1 MNKKNKKTLL
11 ILSIAVLGVFLI
23 GYGLKSTSKN
33 DTGVGSDKV
42 VTVYKTPTCGCCGVY
57 VAYLR
62 KKGFTVKVEDM
73 SSLSSIKSKYNI
85 PSEMESCHTTVVGN
99 YVVEGHVPVET
110 INKLLTEKPDI
121 KGIAIPGMPAGSPGM
136 PGTKQGKF
144 TVYSITESG
153 NTPIYT
159 KI

>member
-11 ILSIAVLGVFLI
+11 ILSMAILGVFLI
-23 GYGLKSTSKN
+23 GYGLKSIPKN
-33 DTGVGSDKV
+33 NADTGSSKV
-42 VTVYKTPTCGCCGVY
+42 VTVYKTPACGCCGVY
-57 VAYLR
+57 VTYLR
-62 KKGFTVKVEDM
+62 KQGFAVKVEDM

-85 PSEMESCHTTVVGN
+85 PSEMESCHTTVAGN
-99 YVVEGHVPVET
+99 YVIEGHVPVEV

-136 PGTKQGKF
+136 PGTKQGQF
-144 TVYSITESG
+144 TVYSITGTS